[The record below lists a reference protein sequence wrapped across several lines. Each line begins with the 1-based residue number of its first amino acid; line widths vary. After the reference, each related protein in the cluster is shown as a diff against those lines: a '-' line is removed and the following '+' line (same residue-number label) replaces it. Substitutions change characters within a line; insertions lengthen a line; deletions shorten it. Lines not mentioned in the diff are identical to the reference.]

1 MSEGEPLVAELYR
14 ERWRPSPGWAEVVRP
29 AHEALRGGASGLAAA
44 DAWAQLAMM
53 LGDTRAAPLCV
64 FVCLHASA
72 LLPAAAPHRG
82 LEAHL
87 QLALMDLGLAASADG
102 GPLPLGRVG
111 DPELVQIAAPALAA
125 WLERELAPFGGDLAA
140 AAAFALD
147 LAAERTGV
155 TPPPAP

>member
-1 MSEGEPLVAELYR
+1 MSEPEPTIAALYR

-29 AHEALRGGASGLAAA
+29 AFEALRGRAVGLAAA
-44 DAWAQLAMM
+44 DAWAELAMM

-64 FVCLHASA
+64 FVCLHASS
-72 LLPAAAPHRG
+72 LLPPGVEHRR

-87 QLALMDLGLAASADG
+87 QLALVDLGLAQSADG
-102 GPLPLGRVG
+102 GPLALGRMG
-111 DPELVQIAAPALAA
+111 DPEVVRIQAPALAA

-155 TPPPAP
+155 RAGE